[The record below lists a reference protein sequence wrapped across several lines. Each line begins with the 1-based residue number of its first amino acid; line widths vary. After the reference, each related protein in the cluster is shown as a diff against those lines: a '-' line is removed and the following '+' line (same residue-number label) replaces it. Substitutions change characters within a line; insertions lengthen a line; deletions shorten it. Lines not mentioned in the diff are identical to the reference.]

1 MVVPA
6 KFLLLLLSSLVFVSD
21 GNAILTTMEV
31 VLIPGH
37 FMAVI
42 VFVHAASTTG
52 NIQTSASIGLHS
64 VQVIPPG
71 AHPRYWSLDQ

>member
-21 GNAILTTMEV
+21 DKAILTTMEV

-42 VFVHAASTTG
+42 VFVHAVTTTS
-52 NIQTSASIGLHS
+52 NIRTSASIKFH
-64 VQVIPPG
+64 
-71 AHPRYWSLDQ
+71 